1 MPAADAAPVGYHRAM
16 EAGSISA
23 NIAKVSREVSTAAD
37 RYGRAPGDIR
47 IVAVSKTRPADEVRA
62 AAACGIVDFG
72 ENYLQEA
79 IDKIE
84 ACSDLKLCWHFIGP
98 LQSNKTRPVAEHF
111 DWVHSIDRE
120 KLLRRL
126 NDQRPED
133 RGPLNVCIQVN
144 ISAEDSKAGV
154 LPSELEPLLAV
165 AAAQPRLALRGLMAI
180 PAPAAEFAAQRAPLD
195 ALADLLA
202 QARARYPSLDTLS
215 MGMSAD
221 LEAAV
226 AAGSTMLRIGTAI
239 FGPRAP
245 RG

>member
-1 MPAADAAPVGYHRAM
+1 M
-16 EAGSISA
+16 EAGTISA
-23 NIAKVSREVSTAAD
+23 NIAKVSREVSSAAD
-37 RYGRAPGDIR
+37 KYARECDGIR
-47 IVAVSKTRPADEVRA
+47 IMAVSKTRTEQDVRA

-79 IDKIE
+79 VGKIE
-84 ACSDLKLCWHFIGP
+84 SCSDLGLCWHFIGP

-111 DWVHSIDRE
+111 AWVHSVDRE

-126 NDQRPED
+126 NDQRPEASG
-133 RGPLNVCIQVN
+133 RLNVCIQVN

-154 LPSELEPLLAV
+154 LPSELESILAV
-165 AAAQPRLALRGLMAI
+165 AAAQPRLCLRGLMAI
-180 PAPAAEFAAQRAPLD
+180 PEPARDFAAQRAPLD
-195 ALADLLA
+195 ALAELFA
-202 QARARYPSLDTLS
+202 EARGRYPSLDTLS

-245 RG
+245 RA

>member
-1 MPAADAAPVGYHRAM
+1 M
-16 EAGSISA
+16 EAGTISD
-23 NIAKVSREVSTAAD
+23 NITKVSRQVSTAAD
-37 RYGRAPGDIR
+37 TYGRAADVIR
-47 IVAVSKTRPADEVRA
+47 IMAVSKTRPPCEVRA

-79 IDKIE
+79 LDKIE
-84 ACSDLKLCWHFIGP
+84 ACRDLDLSWHFIGP
-98 LQSNKTRPVAEHF
+98 LQSNKTRAVAEHF

-126 NDQRPED
+126 NDQRPGD
-133 RGPLNVCIQVN
+133 CGPLNVCIQVN
-144 ISAEDSKAGV
+144 ISAQDSKAGV
-154 LPSELEPLLAV
+154 LPSDLEPLLAV

-195 ALADLLA
+195 ALAELFSR
-202 QARARYPSLDTLS
+202 ARERYPSLDTLS

-226 AAGSTMLRIGTAI
+226 AAGSTIVRIGTAI
-239 FGPRAP
+239 FGPR
-245 RG
+245 G